1 MRLETLRG
9 EVIADRFRLGAMVG
23 KGGYGAVFEAEQ
35 LSMGRRCAVKL
46 LLPGRAMD
54 DAVEKRFRAEA
65 RMTSRLTHPHTVV
78 VYDFGVDESTELL
91 FLATEFLDGWTLRDI
106 LDRRSVIDVATALS
120 ILEQV
125 AGSLSDAHSR
135 GLVHRDIKPQNIMLV
150 DRAGRDNF
158 VKVIDF
164 GIAKVLEGSDGR
176 STRLT
181 RTGMLIGTPQFIA
194 PEQLVGGALDGRAD
208 QYALAVI
215 AYRMLTGRNPFEAGT
230 QMETAMRHLNDR
242 PLPLRTYRP
251 DLDVSADFEDVLLK
265 ALEKSAEHRY
275 GDINAFMEALNESR
289 DDYLKD
295 QPRPLLSSTTDDDDG
310 GDGDT
315 VVLDSGDVDEAID
328 VSSDKKAE
336 PTAVLGE
343 ASEPGGGSKDSAP
356 VVEDPQLASGAARD
370 VAAPQNTAQTV
381 QAGMPSA
388 TRGDEVSERDDLQQR
403 ENADRPSTT
412 SESPTVEEKTTTVV
426 RKRETT
432 QSLGDDSS
440 SESERRG
447 RSMVAAGA
455 VIAIITVGLAMVTVS
470 DDADSSAVASSQNPV
485 EAGADRADERSGD
498 ESLVPAAIGVTAADM
513 VYRPAQRAE
522 FDIKPAIQGGKD
534 GVSDALQQAIDGA
547 LQRAEAIEE
556 QSRTPGSEQPAPAR
570 LTVTLIPWGTL
581 YVDGAPRSDE
591 TRQQV
596 ELEPGSHRLTMRQ
609 HDEIVASQ
617 VVDVAPGQSKLVALE
632 AEFDD

>member
-1 MRLETLRG
+1 MRLERLRG
-9 EVIADRFRLGAMVG
+9 EVIADRFRLSMMVG

-35 LSMGRRCAVKL
+35 LSVGRRCAVKL

-78 VYDFGVDESTELL
+78 VYDFGVDESTQLL
-91 FLATEFLDGWTLRDI
+91 FLATEFLDGWTLSDI

-120 ILEQV
+120 ILQQV
-125 AGSLSDAHSR
+125 AGSLADAHSR

-158 VKVIDF
+158 AKVIDF
-164 GIAKVLEGSDGR
+164 GIAKALEGSDGR

-251 DLDVSADFEDVLLK
+251 DLEVSAEFEDVLLK
-265 ALEKSAEHRY
+265 ALEKSPEHRY

-289 DDYLKD
+289 DDYLKA
-295 QPRPLLSSTTDDDDG
+295 PPTPLLSSSADG
-310 GDGDT
+310 AGGDT
-315 VVLDSGDVDEAID
+315 VLLDGSDIDEAIEVAD
-328 VSSDKKAE
+328 SDE
-336 PTAVLGE
+336 HGPTEVLNEASPPADDDLDASRTTAATVEASIPSQSEGE
-343 ASEPGGGSKDSAP
+343 AAMEAKQRCQSQDDS
-356 VVEDPQLASGAARD
+356 R
-370 VAAPQNTAQTV
+370 T
-381 QAGMPSA
+381 PS
-388 TRGDEVSERDDLQQR
+388 
-403 ENADRPSTT
+403 T
-412 SESPTVEEKTTTVV
+412 SESREAGEETTVL
-426 RKRETT
+426 RKPETT
-432 QSLGDDSS
+432 QSLTEDEGPEADLPV
-440 SESERRG
+440 RRLR
-447 RSMVAAGA
+447 RSVIGSGAVVAVLAISFAMVA
-455 VIAIITVGLAMVTVS
+455 VS
-470 DDADSSAVASSQNPV
+470 EDAESSGVASSQGAIESGAHRGVSAHSSDDEQSLP
-485 EAGADRADERSGD
+485 EA
-498 ESLVPAAIGVTAADM
+498 VGVTTAD
-513 VYRPAQRAE
+513 VEYRPVRSASHDVGPAIRDGQSRVDTAFQQANDDARQRAE
-522 FDIKPAIQGGKD
+522 
-534 GVSDALQQAIDGA
+534 S
-547 LQRAEAIEE
+547 IEE
-556 QSRTPGSEQPAPAR
+556 QRPAAASERAAPAR